1 MLPHLF
7 DVGVAVLDHE
17 IPGVQLSLGLLQVL
31 LNSHPSLAFSVF
43 CKERNICK
51 KLNFLS
57 LLIMHW
63 STAQQHNYH
72 NLQIF

>member
-31 LNSHPSLAFSVF
+31 LNSHPSLVLFF
-43 CKERNICK
+43 ICKERNICNNSIFIITDNE
-51 KLNFLS
+51 LEHRSSNQPNIL
-57 LLIMHW
+57 MV
-63 STAQQHNYH
+63 ST
-72 NLQIF
+72 